1 MTKQTRN
8 SKMKEKLEE
17 YDNNQRI
24 IESIDAAQTQNAQ

>member
-17 YDNNQRI
+17 YDNKQRN

>member
-17 YDNNQRI
+17 YDNKQSI